1 MADQI
6 PGRRITGG
14 ESFYTDWM
22 SRGGDSMLLR
32 VEALKTVGSP
42 ATVDFVVETRDQPG
56 GTITSPVSP
65 TVPSPGP
72 LSLSSAIV
80 ATGYYKEN
88 LKAEVRLKISCTTS
102 SSTYAVVRVFA
113 PVFFD
118 AAS

>member
-14 ESFYTDWM
+14 ESFYTDWT

-32 VEALKTVGSP
+32 VEALKIVSS
-42 ATVDFVVETRDQPG
+42 AEVQFVVETRDQPG
-56 GTITSPVSP
+56 GTITTPVTP
-65 TVPSPGP
+65 TVPSTPP
-72 LSLSSAIV
+72 LKLTTETV

-88 LKAEVRLKISCTTS
+88 LKAEVRLKVSCTTS
-102 SSTYAVVRVFA
+102 SSTYAVVRVFS

-118 AAS
+118 AAK

>member
-1 MADQI
+1 MAANV

-14 ESFYTDWM
+14 EAFYTDWM

-32 VEALKTVGSP
+32 VEALKVVSS
-42 ATVDFVVETRDQPG
+42 AEVQFVVETRAEPG
-56 GTITSPVSP
+56 ATITTPVTP
-65 TVPSPGP
+65 AVPSSPP
-72 LSLSSAIV
+72 LMLTTEGV

-102 SSTYAVVRVFA
+102 SSTYAVVRVFP

-118 AAS
+118 AAN